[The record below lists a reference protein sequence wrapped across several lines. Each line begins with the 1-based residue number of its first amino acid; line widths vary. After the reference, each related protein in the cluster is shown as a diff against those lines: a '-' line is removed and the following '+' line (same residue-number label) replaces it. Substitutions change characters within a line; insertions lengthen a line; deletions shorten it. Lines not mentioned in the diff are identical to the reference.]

1 MMAGLSSLYF
11 PWTHMSADHDVLDVS
26 RSSFLDAYR
35 GFAVLLMMIFH
46 FCWDLGNFGYIEF
59 SLADPFWIDFRRVI
73 VTLFL
78 TAVGWSAYLSNR
90 HHLRFVIWKRDIK
103 VLLAAALIS
112 LGTYLAL
119 PNHWIFFGILHF
131 IFLATFLV
139 RPLSRRPIL
148 SALIGSAILAIY
160 SETSWLHFPNA
171 LPTIVHYLNL
181 PHQTLD
187 ILFPLPWIGV
197 VLIGPLFGYL
207 NWHKCTIPNH
217 LLVQILTFMGRF
229 ALPIY
234 LVHQLILFSL
244 VAFAKMV
251 LSA

>member
-1 MMAGLSSLYF
+1 
-11 PWTHMSADHDVLDVS
+11 MSADPGTLKIS
-26 RSSFLDAYR
+26 RSTFLDAYR

-46 FCWDLGNFGYIEF
+46 LCWDLGNFGFISF
-59 SLADPFWIDFRRVI
+59 SFADPFWIDFRRVI

-90 HHLRFVIWKRDIK
+90 QRLRLIIWPRDAK
-103 VLLAAALIS
+103 VLLAAVLIS

-119 PNHWIFFGILHF
+119 PNNWVFFGILHF

-148 SALIGSAILAIY
+148 SALIGSAILVIY

-197 VLIGPLFGYL
+197 VLIGPLLGYL

-217 LLVQILTFMGRF
+217 FLVRALSAMGRF

-234 LVHQLILFSL
+234 LLHQLILFAL
-244 VAFAKMV
+244 VALAKIV
-251 LSA
+251 LSH